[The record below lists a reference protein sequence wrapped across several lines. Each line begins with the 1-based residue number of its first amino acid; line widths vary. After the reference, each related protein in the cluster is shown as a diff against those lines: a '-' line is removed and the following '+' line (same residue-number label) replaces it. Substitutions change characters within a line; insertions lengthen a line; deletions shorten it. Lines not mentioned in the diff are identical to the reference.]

1 MATDSI
7 QATANVANTAAGNL
21 KLNDLLKVL
30 LTELTHQDPL
40 KPVDNTQFLSQ
51 IAQFA
56 SLDASQQLNQN
67 IQQLVSLQA
76 VSQSV
81 GLIGRTVTATTSSGT
96 VTGTV
101 GTVSLVG
108 TVPTFSITT
117 RPDNRVIPNV
127 TIGQIQTILPNP

>member
-1 MATDSI
+1 MATDAL
-7 QATANVANTAAGNL
+7 QATGSVADAAGSL

-30 LTELTHQDPL
+30 LTQLTHQDPL
-40 KPVDNTQFLSQ
+40 KPVDNTQFIAQ

-56 SLDASQQLNQN
+56 SLDSAQQLNQN
-67 IQQLVSLQA
+67 IQQLISLQA
-76 VSQSV
+76 VNQTV

-96 VTGTV
+96 VTGKI
-101 GTVSLVG
+101 GAVSLAA

-117 RPDNRVIPNV
+117 SDARVVPNV

>member
-1 MATDSI
+1 MATAPVDSTSSVAGS
-7 QATANVANTAAGNL
+7 ATSSL

-67 IQQLVSLQA
+67 IEQLVSLQA
-76 VSQSV
+76 INQSV
-81 GLIGRTVTATTSSGT
+81 GLIGRTVTATTSTGT
-96 VTGTV
+96 VTGVV
-101 GTVSLVG
+101 GTLSLSG
-108 TVPTFSITT
+108 STPTFSIKTA
-117 RPDNRVIPNV
+117 DGQVVPNV
-127 TIGQIQTILPNP
+127 TIGQIQTILPKP